1 MEPDA
6 LTNSMD
12 LKVREFLKEVRL
24 DHSPAFTKL
33 VDDTVSAIKDAIDKI
48 PEDLKVSKTLSPSSV
63 WLPRK
68 RNILNSV
75 FMSLLLFLGIW
86 LVLVELTGSD

>member
-6 LTNSMD
+6 FTNSMD

-48 PEDLKVSKTLSPSSV
+48 PEDLKVSQTLRPILCLVTEKMENFEFSFYVSP
-63 WLPRK
+63 
-68 RNILNSV
+68 
-75 FMSLLLFLGIW
+75 LFVGI
-86 LVLVELTGSD
+86 

>member
-33 VDDTVSAIKDAIDKI
+33 VDDTVLAIKDAIDKI
-48 PEDLKVSKTLSPSSV
+48 PEDLKVSKTLRPILCLVTEKTEHFEFSFYVSP
-63 WLPRK
+63 
-68 RNILNSV
+68 
-75 FMSLLLFLGIW
+75 FFFGIW
-86 LVLVELTGSD
+86 